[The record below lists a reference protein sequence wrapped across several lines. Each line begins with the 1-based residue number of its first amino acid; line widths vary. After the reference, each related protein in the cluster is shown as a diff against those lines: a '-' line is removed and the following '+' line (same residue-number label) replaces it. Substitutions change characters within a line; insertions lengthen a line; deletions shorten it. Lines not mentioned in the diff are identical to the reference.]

1 MFAALRHTSRL
12 VGITRI
18 LARHDA
24 LFVLKIL
31 SIPPALRFVAWM
43 LGGRARNTERPGLRL
58 ASALQEMGPSFIK
71 LGQALSTR
79 SDLFGEIFTVDL
91 ATLQDH
97 LPPFSGAQARA
108 TVEEELGRPVEEC
121 FREFGNTPVAAASIA
136 QVHFA
141 ITAQGEEVAVKV
153 LRPGIEEAFAAD
165 VSLFYWLARMS
176 LRGRPEMRRLKPVE
190 AVSMMEKTVAVEMDM
205 RMEAAAASELRGN
218 FADNPDFHVPRVDW
232 SRTAQRVLTLE
243 RVSGLRVDDFDGL
256 GRAGLDPDRILA
268 TTTSALFRQIFCDG
282 FFHAD
287 PHPGNIFVNDKGGV
301 VVVDFG
307 IMGRLDEKTR
317 IYLADML
324 AGFMA
329 GDYMKVADLHFCAG
343 YVPENQSRQDF
354 AQACRAI
361 VEPIFGLPLHEISI
375 ARLLSQLFQVTK
387 KFEMEVQP
395 QLLLLQKTLLVAE
408 GVGRSLNPCVNM
420 WQMTR
425 LLIED
430 WVREHHGVEG
440 RLRSAADELLSLAE
454 RPPELIRTV
463 EDILAGIVQNITKNG
478 LKLHPD
484 TLRHMEQGVET
495 PGGRSDNRFPGRSD
509 GGGFTAGL
517 ITGIALAGIA
527 TAVALAYFALM

>member
-1 MFAALRHTSRL
+1 MFAALRHTARL
-12 VGITRI
+12 AGIIRI

-24 LFVLKIL
+24 LFVLKVL
-31 SIPPALRFVAWM
+31 SIPPALCLVARL
-43 LGGRARNTERPGLRL
+43 LGGRARNRSRPGLRL
-58 ASALQEMGPSFIK
+58 AAALQEMGPSFIK

-79 SDLFGEIFTVDL
+79 SDLFGEIFTADL
-91 ATLQDH
+91 ATLQDR
-97 LPPFSGAQARA
+97 LPPFPGAQARA
-108 TVEEELGRPVEEC
+108 TVEAELGCPLAEC
-121 FREFGNTPVAAASIA
+121 FREFDNTSVAAASIA

-165 VSLFYWLARMS
+165 ISLFYWLARMS
-176 LRGRPEMRRLKPVE
+176 LRGRPQMRRLKPVE
-190 AVSMMEKTVAVEMDM
+190 VVHMMEKNVAVEMDM

-218 FADNPDFHVPRVDW
+218 FADDPNFRVPKVDW

-243 RVSGLRVDDFDGL
+243 RVSGLRVDDLDGL
-256 GRAGLDPDRILA
+256 ARAGLEPDRILA
-268 TTTSALFRQIFCDG
+268 ITTTALFRQVFCDG

-287 PHPGNIFVNDKGGV
+287 PHPGNIFVEDTGGV
-301 VVVDFG
+301 AVMDFG

-317 IYLADML
+317 IYLAEML
-324 AGFMA
+324 MGFLE
-329 GDYMKVADLHFCAG
+329 GNYTKVADLHFRAG
-343 YVPENQSRQDF
+343 YVPASQSRQDF

-361 VEPIFGLPLHEISI
+361 GEPILGLHLHEISI
-375 ARLLSQLFQVTK
+375 ARLLSQLFQMTE

-408 GVGRSLNPCVNM
+408 GVGRSLNPRINM

-425 LLIED
+425 PLIED

-454 RPPELIRTV
+454 RLPELLRTV
-463 EDILAGIVQNITKNG
+463 EDVLAGIARNITKNG

-484 TLRHMEQGVET
+484 TVWHMAQDMET
-495 PGGRSDNRFPGRSD
+495 PSGGSDNRSPGRSD

-517 ITGIALAGIA
+517 ITGIALVGIA
-527 TAVALAYFALM
+527 AAALAYFALM